1 MTSGLPPP
9 NPVSIKPTDLRGIL
23 KYVPRFQGQVFVVA
37 VDGAVVA
44 DENFANILLDIAVL
58 KSLGIKVV
66 IVHGVGRQIRDLST
80 LRNIP
85 ISDDT
90 GEGATDAA
98 TLDLA
103 IRASSRVS
111 HQILEGLTQAG
122 LKCAIT
128 NAVRAVPMG
137 ILKGT
142 DLLFTGRVDRVDK
155 DFLVQLIQHG
165 AVPILQPIGFDR
177 DGRTLRL
184 NSDLLAREVAE
195 ALGAT
200 KIVFLAQAPGLAI
213 DGEIRREVPVDV
225 LAALLEKNPAAVA
238 GRLASKA
245 RQAVAAIL
253 AGVPR
258 VHLVDGELPD
268 GLINEIFSNIG
279 VGTLIY
285 GNDYQQ
291 IRRATRRDVRA
302 IYNLLRNAVK
312 REELVHRTQ
321 QAIEK
326 NIDQFFVYEID
337 ENLVATVSLA
347 FYPDKP
353 QLAELGSLYVVPYY
367 HGRGLGKKMVNFACR
382 EAQQRGATEVVAL
395 STQSFAFFSGV
406 CGFAETPKEILPEAR
421 LKAYEESAR
430 NSRILVRKAG

>member
-1 MTSGLPPP
+1 MTPGLPASTPA
-9 NPVSIKPTDLRGIL
+9 NIKPTDLRGIL
-23 KYVPRFQGQVFVVA
+23 KYVPRFQGQIFVVA

-44 DENFANILLDIAVL
+44 DDNFANILLDIAVL

-66 IVHGVGRQIRDLST
+66 IVHGIGQQ
-80 LRNIP
+80 LRGLAELRGIP
-85 ISDDT
+85 ISDAT
-90 GEGATDAA
+90 GEGPTDAA

-122 LKCAIT
+122 LKCAIS

-137 ILKGT
+137 ILKGA

-155 DFLVQLIQHG
+155 DFLSQIIQHG
-165 AVPILQPIGFDR
+165 AVPIVQPIGFDR
-177 DGRTLRL
+177 DGHTLRL
-184 NSDLLAREVAE
+184 NSDLLAREIAE

-200 KIVFLAQAPGLAI
+200 KIVFLAHAPGLEI
-213 DGEIRREVPVDV
+213 DGEVRRELSVEV
-225 LAALLEKNPAAVA
+225 LASLLEKNADSLPE
-238 GRLASKA
+238 RIRSKA
-245 RQAVAAIL
+245 RQAVTAIL

-258 VHLVDGELPD
+258 VHLVDGALPD
-268 GLINEIFSNIG
+268 GLINEIFSNVG
-279 VGTLIY
+279 VGSLIY

-347 FYPDKP
+347 FSPDKP
-353 QLAELGSLYVVPYY
+353 DLAELGSLYVVPYY
-367 HGRGLGKKMVNFACR
+367 HGRGLGKKMVAFACL
-382 EAQQRGATEVVAL
+382 EARQRGASKVVAL
-395 STQSFAFFSGV
+395 STQSFAFFTGV
-406 CGFAETPKEILPEAR
+406 CGFTEGNKDHLSEAR
-421 LKAYEESAR
+421 LKAYEESGR
-430 NSRILVRKAG
+430 NSRILVRPAG

>member
-1 MTSGLPPP
+1 MTSGQPAPTP
-9 NPVSIKPTDLRGIL
+9 ASIKPTDLRGIL
-23 KYVPRFQGQVFVVA
+23 KYVPRFQGQIFVIA

-66 IVHGVGRQIRDLST
+66 IVHGIGRQIQDLSK

-85 ISDDT
+85 ISDAT
-90 GEGATDAA
+90 GAGLTDSA

-103 IRASSRVS
+103 IRASARVS

-122 LKCAIT
+122 IKCAIT

-137 ILKGT
+137 IIKGT

-155 DFLVQLIQHG
+155 DFLLQLIQHG

-184 NSDLLAREVAE
+184 NSDLLAREIAE

-200 KIVFLAQAPGLAI
+200 KIVFLTQAAGLEI
-213 DGEIRREVPVDV
+213 DGEIRREVPVNV
-225 LAALLEKNPAAVA
+225 LSDLLEKKPESVPAS
-238 GRLASKA
+238 LASKA
-245 RQAVAAIL
+245 REAVAAIL

-258 VHLVDGELPD
+258 VHLVDGNLPD

-279 VGTLIY
+279 VGTLVY

-312 REELVHRTQ
+312 REELVQRSQ
-321 QAIEK
+321 QTIEK

-337 ENLVATVSLA
+337 ENLVAAVSLS

-353 QLAELGSLYVVPYY
+353 QLAELGSLYVVPYS
-367 HGRGLGKKMVNFACR
+367 HGRGLGKKMVAFACH
-382 EAQQRGATEVVAL
+382 EAQQRGAEQVVAL
-395 STQSFAFFSGV
+395 STQSFAFFTGV
-406 CGFAETPKEILPEAR
+406 CGFEEASKEILPEAR
-421 LKAYEESAR
+421 LKAYEESGR
-430 NSRILVRKAG
+430 NSRVLVKKAG

>member
-1 MTSGLPPP
+1 MSSGQPASPTAT
-9 NPVSIKPTDLRGIL
+9 IKPTDLRGIL
-23 KYVPRFQGQVFVVA
+23 KYVPRFQGQIFVIA
-37 VDGAVVA
+37 ADGAVVA

-66 IVHGVGRQIRDLST
+66 MVHGIGQQIRDLSR
-80 LRNIP
+80 LRNLP
-85 ISDDT
+85 ISDDS
-90 GEGATDAA
+90 GEGPTDPA

-142 DLLFTGRVDRVDK
+142 DLQFTGRVDRIDK
-155 DFLVQLIQHG
+155 EFLQQLIQNG
-165 AVPILQPIGFDR
+165 VVPILQPIGFDR

-184 NSDLLAREVAE
+184 NSDLLARELAE
-195 ALGAT
+195 SLGAT
-200 KIVFLAQAPGLAI
+200 KIVFLTQAAGLEI
-213 DGEIRREVPVDV
+213 DGEIRRDIPVEV
-225 LAALLEKNPAAVA
+225 LAALLEKDASAFA
-238 GRLASKA
+238 GRIRSKA
-245 RQAVAAIL
+245 REAVAAIL

-258 VHLVDGELPD
+258 VHLVDGGIHD
-268 GLINEIFSNIG
+268 GLINEIFSNVG

-302 IYNLLRNAVK
+302 IYNLLRNSVK

-337 ENLVATVSLA
+337 ENLIAAVSLA

-353 QLAELGSLYVVPYY
+353 QLAELGSLYVLPFY
-367 HGRGLGKKMVNFACR
+367 HGRGLGKKMVAFACR
-382 EAQQRGATEVVAL
+382 EAHQRGATQVVAL
-395 STQSFAFFSGV
+395 STQSFAFFTGV
-406 CGFAETPKEILPEAR
+406 CGFEEAGKEILPEAR

>member
-1 MTSGLPPP
+1 MTPGQPAPTAT
-9 NPVSIKPTDLRGIL
+9 IKPSDLRGIL
-23 KYVPRFQGQVFVVA
+23 KYVPRFQGQIFVIS

-44 DENFANILLDIAVL
+44 DDNFANILLDVAVL
-58 KSLGIKVV
+58 KSLGIKVA
-66 IVHGVGRQIRDLST
+66 IVHGIGRQLQDLST

-85 ISDDT
+85 ISDAT
-90 GEGATDAA
+90 GEGVTDAA
-98 TLDLA
+98 TLD
-103 IRASSRVS
+103 RVS

-142 DLLFTGRVDRVDK
+142 DLQFTGRVDRVDK
-155 DFLVQLIQHG
+155 DFLLQIIQNG

-184 NSDLLAREVAE
+184 NSDLLAREIAE

-200 KIVFLAQAPGLAI
+200 KIVFLAQAPGLEI
-213 DGEIRREVPVDV
+213 DGEVRRELPVDV
-225 LAALLEKNPAAVA
+225 LAAALKKNPDAVA

-245 RQAVAAIL
+245 REAVAAIL

-337 ENLVATVSLA
+337 ENLVATVSLV

-367 HGRGLGKKMVNFACR
+367 HGRGLGKKMVNFAC
-382 EAQQRGATEVVAL
+382 EQAFQRGAEQVVAL

-406 CGFAETPKEILPEAR
+406 CGFEETSKDILPEAR
-421 LKAYEESAR
+421 LKAYDESGR
-430 NSRILVRKAG
+430 NSRVLVKKAG

>member
-1 MTSGLPPP
+1 MTSGTPAPT
-9 NPVSIKPTDLRGIL
+9 SATIKPTDLRGIL
-23 KYVPRFQGQVFVVA
+23 KYVPRFQGQIFVIA

-44 DENFANILLDIAVL
+44 DDNFANILLDVAVL

-66 IVHGVGRQIRDLST
+66 IVHGIGQQLRELSRI
-80 LRNIP
+80 RNIP
-85 ISDDT
+85 ISDAT
-90 GEGATDAA
+90 GEGVTDPA

-137 ILKGT
+137 ILKGA
-142 DLLFTGRVDRVDK
+142 DLLATGRVDRVDK
-155 DFLVQLIQHG
+155 DFLLQIIQHG

-184 NSDLLAREVAE
+184 NSDLLAREIAE
-195 ALGAT
+195 SLGAT
-200 KIVFLAQAPGLAI
+200 KILFLAQSPGLEI
-213 DGEIRREVPVDV
+213 DGEIRRELPVDV
-225 LAALLEKNPAAVA
+225 LADLLEKKPEALPAST
-238 GRLASKA
+238 ASKA

-258 VHLVDGELPD
+258 VHLLDGDLPD
-268 GLINEIFSNIG
+268 GLLNEIFSNIG
-279 VGTLIY
+279 VGTLVY

-302 IYNLLRNAVK
+302 IYNLLRAAVK

-353 QLAELGSLYVVPYY
+353 HLAELGSLYVVPYY

-406 CGFAETPKEILPEAR
+406 CGFSEATKDILPETR
-421 LKAYEESAR
+421 LKAYEESGR
-430 NSRILVRKAG
+430 NSRVLVRKAG

>member
-1 MTSGLPPP
+1 MSSGQPAASPAT
-9 NPVSIKPTDLRGIL
+9 IKPTDLRGIL
-23 KYVPRFQGQVFVVA
+23 KYVPRFQGQIFVIA

-66 IVHGVGRQIRDLST
+66 MVHGIGQQLGELSR
-80 LRNIP
+80 LRSVP

-90 GEGATDAA
+90 GEGLTDAA

-103 IRASSRVS
+103 IRATARVS

-142 DLLFTGRVDRVDK
+142 DLQFTGRVDRIDK
-155 DFLVQLIQHG
+155 EFLLQLIQNG

-177 DGRTLRL
+177 DGRTLRV
-184 NSDLLAREVAE
+184 NSDLLARELAE

-200 KIVFLAQAPGLAI
+200 KIVFLTPAAGLEIA
-213 DGEIRREVPVDV
+213 GEIRRDIAVDV
-225 LAALLEKNPAAVA
+225 LADLLAKDPSACA
-238 GRLASKA
+238 GRIRSKA
-245 RQAVAAIL
+245 QQAVEAIL
-253 AGVPR
+253 AGVQR
-258 VHLVDGELPD
+258 VHIVDGGLHD
-268 GLINEIFSNIG
+268 GLINEIFSNVG

-326 NIDQFFVYEID
+326 NIEQFFVYEID
-337 ENLVATVSLA
+337 ENLIATVSLTFHA
-347 FYPDKP
+347 DKP
-353 QLAELGSLYVVPYY
+353 QLAELGSLYVLPFY

-382 EAQQRGATEVVAL
+382 EAAQRGATQVVAL

-406 CGFAETPKEILPEAR
+406 CGFEEAGKEVLPEAR
-421 LKAYEESAR
+421 LKAYEESGR
-430 NSRILVRKAG
+430 NSRILVKKAG

>member
-1 MTSGLPPP
+1 MNAGLPAPIP
-9 NPVSIKPTDLRGIL
+9 ANIKPTDLRGIL
-23 KYVPRFQGQVFVVA
+23 KYVPRFQGQIFVVA

-66 IVHGVGRQIRDLST
+66 IVHGIGRQIRDLSA
-80 LRNIP
+80 LRKIA
-85 ISDDT
+85 ISDAT
-90 GEGATDAA
+90 GEGVTDAA

-137 ILKGT
+137 IIKGA
-142 DLLFTGRVDRVDK
+142 DLQFTGRVDRLDK
-155 DFLVQLIQHG
+155 DFLLQLIQLG

-200 KIVFLAQAPGLAI
+200 KIVFLAQARGLEI
-213 DGEIRREVPVDV
+213 DGEIRRELPVEV
-225 LAALLEKNPAAVA
+225 LAEILEKKPESLPSA
-238 GRLASKA
+238 LDSKA

-279 VGTLIY
+279 VGTLVY

-321 QAIEK
+321 QAIER

-367 HGRGLGKKMVNFACR
+367 HGRGLGKKMVAFACR

-395 STQSFAFFSGV
+395 STQGFAFFTGV
-406 CGFAETPKEILPEAR
+406 CGFAETGKEILPEAR
-421 LKAYEESAR
+421 LKSYEESGR
-430 NSRILVRKAG
+430 NSRVLLRRAG